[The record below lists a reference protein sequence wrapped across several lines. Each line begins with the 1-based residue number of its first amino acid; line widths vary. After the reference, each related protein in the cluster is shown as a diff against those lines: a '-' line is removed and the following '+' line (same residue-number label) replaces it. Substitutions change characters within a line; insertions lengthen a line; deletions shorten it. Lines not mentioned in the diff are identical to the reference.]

1 MEKTAAHQVNFVDE
15 AVRIVREAEKQ
26 RVILRMMGATAIRLH
41 CPSFTRLH
49 RDLGREI
56 SDIDFVGYN
65 KQTSKISKVFES
77 LNYATRPLSYSFV
90 QAGRLI
96 FTENRTGGHADVFL
110 NRLEMCHTID
120 YTQRLEIDNPTV
132 PLAELLLQK
141 MQIVQISEKDVID
154 TIVLLREHEI
164 GDGDTEMVNAA
175 YIAKLL
181 SNDWGFYYT
190 VTTNLQKVKS
200 LVVDFRVLDNQDK
213 QVVTEKIG
221 RTVSLI
227 EAEPKNRSWNA
238 RAKVGTKKKW
248 YKDVYSAP
256 K

>member
-1 MEKTAAHQVNFVDE
+1 
-15 AVRIVREAEKQ
+15 
-26 RVILRMMGATAIRLH
+26 
-41 CPSFTRLH
+41 
-49 RDLGREI
+49 
-56 SDIDFVGYN
+56 
-65 KQTSKISKVFES
+65 
-77 LNYATRPLSYSFV
+77 
-90 QAGRLI
+90 
-96 FTENRTGGHADVFL
+96 
-110 NRLEMCHTID
+110 MCHTID